1 MYDVASQSDEK
12 LLNDLLNSEKYE
24 ILNSYDIHVALFVK
38 YGKRDKEG
46 NLKTPAIT
54 KNGVAVPAQIKVV
67 SNFNRITDDT
77 DVKIILNAELWE
89 ELTKEEKIS
98 TLDNMLAYLQIKE
111 DKDGEPLTIS
121 ESCDKVQIKLRHPD
135 FYCEGFLDVLNT
147 HRKNY
152 IPWQDAKSI
161 ADKVIDD
168 DVNYYDKKSK
178 TAVETTKEILN
189 IKSNKINDIKED
201 QATLDDETLDIID
214 SVLDNK

>member
-1 MYDVASQSDEK
+1 MYDIASQFDEK
-12 LLNDLLNSEKYE
+12 ILNDLLNSEKYQ

-89 ELTKEEKIS
+89 ELSKEEKIS
-98 TLDNMLAYLQIKE
+98 TLDNMLSYLQIKE
-111 DKDGEPLTIS
+111 DKTGEPLTIS
-121 ESCDKVQIKLRHPD
+121 ESCDKVQLKLRHPD

-147 HRKNY
+147 HGKNY
-152 IPWQDAKSI
+152 IPWQEAKNI
-161 ADKVIDD
+161 ADKVQYSNNSTSATEI
-168 DVNYYDKKSK
+168 
-178 TAVETTKEILN
+178 TKELIN
-189 IKSNKINDIKED
+189 IKTNKDKENTED
-201 QATLDDETLDIID
+201 QSSLDSETLDIID
-214 SVLDNK
+214 SVLDDK

>member
-1 MYDVASQSDEK
+1 MYDIASQSDEK
-12 LLNDLLNSEKYE
+12 LLNDLLTSEKYE

-46 NLKTPAIT
+46 NLKSPAIT

-89 ELTKEEKIS
+89 ELSKEEKIS

-111 DKDGEPLTIS
+111 DKTGEPLTIS
-121 ESCDKVQIKLRHPD
+121 ESCDKVQLKLRHPD

-161 ADKVIDD
+161 ADKLIDY

-189 IKSNKINDIKED
+189 IKSNKINEIKED

-214 SVLDNK
+214 SVLDDK

>member
-1 MYDVASQSDEK
+1 MYDIASQFDEK
-12 LLNDLLNSEKYE
+12 ILNDLLNSEKYQ

-46 NLKTPAIT
+46 NLKSPAIT
-54 KNGVAVPAQIKVV
+54 KNGIAVPAQIKVV

-89 ELTKEEKIS
+89 ELSEKEKIS
-98 TLDNMLAYLQIKE
+98 TLDNMLSYLQIKE

-121 ESCDKVQIKLRHPD
+121 ESCDKVQLKLRHPD

-152 IPWQDAKSI
+152 IPWQEAKAI
-161 ADKVIDD
+161 ADKVEDNEIIRNVP
-168 DVNYYDKKSK
+168 DVTNDKVNK
-178 TAVETTKEILN
+178 
-189 IKSNKINDIKED
+189 KSNKINELKED
-201 QATLDDETLDIID
+201 QSVLDNDTLDIID
-214 SVLDNK
+214 SVLNN

>member
-1 MYDVASQSDEK
+1 MYDIASQFDEK
-12 LLNDLLNSEKYE
+12 ILNDLLSSEKYE

-54 KNGVAVPAQIKVV
+54 KNGIAVPAQIKVV

-89 ELTKEEKIS
+89 ELSKEEKIS
-98 TLDNMLAYLQIKE
+98 TLDNMLSYLQIKE

-121 ESCDKVQIKLRHPD
+121 ESCDKVQLKLKHPD

-147 HRKNY
+147 HGKNY
-152 IPWQDAKSI
+152 IPWQEAKNI
-161 ADKVIDD
+161 ADKVQYSNNATSATEI
-168 DVNYYDKKSK
+168 
-178 TAVETTKEILN
+178 TKELIN
-189 IKSNKINDIKED
+189 IKSNKDKENAEE
-201 QATLDDETLDIID
+201 QSALDSETLDIID
-214 SVLDNK
+214 SVLED

>member
-1 MYDVASQSDEK
+1 MYDIASQSDEK
-12 LLNDLLNSEKYE
+12 LLNDLLTSEKYE

-89 ELTKEEKIS
+89 ELSKEEKIS

-121 ESCDKVQIKLRHPD
+121 ESCDKVQLKLRHPD

-168 DVNYYDKKSK
+168 VNYYDKKTK

-189 IKSNKINDIKED
+189 IKSNKINEIKED
-201 QATLDDETLDIID
+201 QATLDDETLNIID